1 MKSRIFL
8 DTNVFIFAF
17 EFPDSNSNTIIELL
31 NDGEIEAIISERV
44 VKEVYRY
51 FRKYYDKNLADNFR
65 KYLYEACKISLARD
79 VKDTM
84 KEYSKQIK
92 EKDIEQL
99 AVVKKYGI
107 KYLISLDRDFIR
119 QEEYRTP
126 KQFVE
131 LIPMVKAKY
140 FFFF

>member
-1 MKSRIFL
+1 MKNRIFL

-31 NDGEIEAIISERV
+31 NEGKIEAIISERV
-44 VKEVYRY
+44 IKEIYRY

-65 KYLYEACKISLARD
+65 KYLYESCRISLARD
-79 VKDTM
+79 VRDTM
-84 KEYSKQIK
+84 KEYSGQIK
-92 EKDIEQL
+92 EKDLEQL

-107 KYLISLDRDFIR
+107 KYLISLDRDFIG

-131 LIPMVKAKY
+131 LICSESKESE
-140 FFFF
+140 F

>member
-1 MKSRIFL
+1 MKHRIFL

-31 NDGEIEAIISERV
+31 NDEKIEVIISERV
-44 VKEVYRY
+44 IKEIYRY
-51 FRKYYDKNLADNFR
+51 FKKYYNKSLADSFR
-65 KYLYEACKISLARD
+65 NYLYKACTIILAKD

-84 KEYSKQIK
+84 KKYSGQIK
-92 EKDIEQL
+92 EKDLEQL

-107 KYLISLDRDFIR
+107 KYIISLDRDFIG

-126 KQFVE
+126 RQFIK
-131 LIPMVKAKY
+131 LIYDKSKESD
-140 FFFF
+140 F

>member
-1 MKSRIFL
+1 MKNRIFL

-31 NDGEIEAIISERV
+31 NDGKLEAVISERV
-44 VKEVYRY
+44 IKEVYRY
-51 FRKYYDKNLADNFR
+51 FRKYYDKNLADSFR

-84 KEYSKQIK
+84 KVYSGEIK
-92 EKDIEQL
+92 EKDLEQL

-107 KYLISLDRDFIR
+107 KYLISLDRDFIG

-126 KQFVE
+126 KQFVD
-131 LIPMVKAKY
+131 
-140 FFFF
+140 FFCGGSKESDF